1 MSTAGQRPPLLVVLG
16 LTLGLTCVATL
27 VFGVIGLVKHRRERQ
42 NRAIMTSSNV
52 HPNGNANADA
62 AAVKPLAGAK
72 QQGRL
77 SPTFL
82 STMVQAV

>member
-1 MSTAGQRPPLLVVLG
+1 MSTAGQRLPLGVVLG
-16 LTLGLTCVATL
+16 LTLGLTFVATL
-27 VFGVIGLVKHRRERQ
+27 VFGVIGLVKHRREWQ
-42 NRAIMTSSNV
+42 NRTIMSNV
-52 HPNGNANADA
+52 HPNANADA
-62 AAVKPLAGAK
+62 AAKPLSGAK